1 MHFPL
6 IKPPPIHLALKCW
19 IVKTDYKNP
28 DSYLVRV
35 GMWIV
40 GGRWDTQNIF
50 KNFLCRVATGPYT
63 SDREERIW
71 LPNYTLLHP
80 IVSSSEGAWVSQMS
94 LRLSVH
100 LSVRLSWAF
109 SFWISLL
116 ALLSIWLISNS
127 QYSLMT
133 LGNEL

>member
-1 MHFPL
+1 MIAVKSKQILSGKPNITDRMHFPL

-19 IVKTDYKNP
+19 IVKTDKNP

-80 IVSSSEGAWVSQMS
+80 IVFSSEGAWVSQMS
-94 LRLSVH
+94 LRLSVC
-100 LSVRLSWAF
+100 LSVRHEPLAF
-109 SFWISLL
+109 DYL
-116 ALLSIWLISNS
+116 
-127 QYSLMT
+127 Y
-133 LGNEL
+133 